1 MMQTAQLRTGVALA
15 LAAVMAAGSIR
26 LGAQAPVNAPAPAAT
41 QATPP
46 SGGVL
51 PPADYVIGPDDALSI
66 IYWDHKEMSADVVVR
81 PDGKITLPLVN
92 DMQAVGL
99 TPDQLRQKITE
110 AGAKFVESPVVTVI
124 VKEIKSRQ
132 VSITGQVGKSGWY
145 PINGPMTVIQLIA
158 LAGGLQEYADGKHI
172 SVLRTEKGQPVSYRF
187 NYDEVVK
194 KRRNLKQNIELK
206 PGDQVVV
213 P

>member
-15 LAAVMAAGSIR
+15 LAVVMAAGSIR

-132 VSITGQVGKSGWY
+132 VSITGEVGKSGWY

-158 LAGGLQEYADGKHI
+158 LAGGLQEFADSKNI
-172 SVLRTEKGQPVSYRF
+172 SILRTEKGQPVSYRF

>member
-46 SGGVL
+46 SGGVV

>member
-15 LAAVMAAGSIR
+15 LAAVMAAGSTG
-26 LGAQAPVNAPAPAAT
+26 LGAQAPVNAPAPAVT

-46 SGGVL
+46 SGGVV
-51 PPADYVIGPDDALSI
+51 PPADYVIGPDDALSVV
-66 IYWDHKEMSADVVVR
+66 YWDHKEMSADVVVR

-92 DMQAVGL
+92 DIQAVGL
-99 TPDQLRQKITE
+99 TPDQLRQKITD
-110 AGAKFVESPVVTVI
+110 AGSKFVESPVVTVI

-132 VSITGQVGKSGWY
+132 VSITGEVGKSGWY
-145 PINGPMTVIQLIA
+145 PINGPMNVIQLIA
-158 LAGGLQEYADGKHI
+158 LAGGLQEFADGKHI
-172 SVLRTEKGQPVSYRF
+172 SILRVEKGQPVSYRF

-194 KRRNLKQNIELK
+194 KNRNLKQNIQLK

>member
-1 MMQTAQLRTGVALA
+1 
-15 LAAVMAAGSIR
+15 
-26 LGAQAPVNAPAPAAT
+26 
-41 QATPP
+41 
-46 SGGVL
+46 
-51 PPADYVIGPDDALSI
+51 VIGPDDSLSI
-66 IYWDHKEMSADVVVR
+66 VYWDHKEMSADVVVR

-92 DMQAVGL
+92 DIPAVGL
-99 TPDQLRQKITE
+99 TPDQLRQKITD
-110 AGAKFVESPVVTVI
+110 AGSKFVEAPVVTVI
-124 VKEIKSRQ
+124 VKDIKSRQ
-132 VSITGQVGKSGWY
+132 VSITGEVGKSGWY
-145 PINGPMTVIQLIA
+145 PINGPMNVIQLIA

-172 SVLRTEKGQPVSYRF
+172 SILRTEKGQPVSYRF

>member
-46 SGGVL
+46 SGGVV

-132 VSITGQVGKSGWY
+132 VSITGEVGKSGWY

-158 LAGGLQEYADGKHI
+158 LAGGLQEFADSKNI
-172 SVLRTEKGQPVSYRF
+172 SILRTEKGQPVSYRF

>member
-15 LAAVMAAGSIR
+15 LAVVMAAGSIR

-46 SGGVL
+46 SGGVV
-51 PPADYVIGPDDALSI
+51 PPADYVIGPDDSLSI
-66 IYWDHKEMSADVVVR
+66 VYWDHKEMSADVVVR

-92 DMQAVGL
+92 DIPAVGL
-99 TPDQLRQKITE
+99 TPDQLRQKITD
-110 AGAKFVESPVVTVI
+110 AGSKFVEAPVVTVI
-124 VKEIKSRQ
+124 VKDIKSRQ
-132 VSITGQVGKSGWY
+132 VSITGEVGKSGWY
-145 PINGPMTVIQLIA
+145 PINGPMNVIQLIA

-172 SVLRTEKGQPVSYRF
+172 SILRTEKGQPVSYRF

>member
-46 SGGVL
+46 SGGVV
-51 PPADYVIGPDDALSI
+51 PPADYVIGPDDSLSI
-66 IYWDHKEMSADVVVR
+66 VYWDHKEMSADVVVR

-92 DMQAVGL
+92 DIPAVGL
-99 TPDQLRQKITE
+99 TPDQLRQKITD
-110 AGAKFVESPVVTVI
+110 AGSKFVEAPVVTVI
-124 VKEIKSRQ
+124 VRDIKSRQ
-132 VSITGQVGKSGWY
+132 VSITGEVGKSGWY
-145 PINGPMTVIQLIA
+145 PINGPMNVIQLIA

-172 SVLRTEKGQPVSYRF
+172 SILRTEKGQPVSYRF

>member
-1 MMQTAQLRTGVALA
+1 MMQTAQLRRGVALV
-15 LAAVMAAGSIR
+15 LAVGVAAGAAR
-26 LGAQAPVNAPAPAAT
+26 LGAQAPATVPAPPT
-41 QATPP
+41 QPA
-46 SGGVL
+46 GGVV
-51 PPADYVIGPDDALSI
+51 PPPDYVIGADDSLSI

-92 DMQAVGL
+92 DLQASGL
-99 TPDQLRQKITE
+99 TPDQLRQKVTD
-110 AGAKFVESPVVTVI
+110 AGSKFVEGPVVTVI

-145 PINGPMTVIQLIA
+145 PINGPMNVIQLIA
-158 LAGGLQEYADGKHI
+158 LAGGLQEYADSKNI
-172 SVLRTEKGQPVSYRF
+172 SIIRVEKGQPVSYRF
-187 NYDEVVK
+187 NYDEVK

-206 PGDQVVV
+206 PGDQVIV

>member
-46 SGGVL
+46 SGGVV
-51 PPADYVIGPDDALSI
+51 PPADYVIGADDSLSI
-66 IYWDHKEMSADVVVR
+66 VYWDHKEMSADVVVR

-99 TPDQLRQKITE
+99 TPDQLRQKITD
-110 AGAKFVESPVVTVI
+110 AGSKFVESPVVTVI
-124 VKEIKSRQ
+124 VREIKSRQ
-132 VSITGQVGKSGWY
+132 VSITGEVGKSGWY

-158 LAGGLQEYADGKHI
+158 LAGGLQEFADGKHI
-172 SVLRTEKGQPVSYRF
+172 SILRTEKGQPVSYRF
-187 NYDEVVK
+187 NYDEVK

-206 PGDQVVV
+206 PGDQVIV

>member
-1 MMQTAQLRTGVALA
+1 MM
-15 LAAVMAAGSIR
+15 AAVMAAGSIR

-46 SGGVL
+46 SGGVV

-66 IYWDHKEMSADVVVR
+66 VYWDHKEMSADVIVR

-99 TPDQLRQKITE
+99 TPDQLRQKITD

-124 VKEIKSRQ
+124 VREIKSRQ
-132 VSITGQVGKSGWY
+132 VSITGEVGKSGWY

-158 LAGGLQEYADGKHI
+158 LAGGLQEFADGKHI
-172 SVLRTEKGQPVSYRF
+172 SILRTEKGQPVSYRF
-187 NYDEVVK
+187 NYDEVK

-206 PGDQVVV
+206 PGDQVIV

>member
-15 LAAVMAAGSIR
+15 LAVVMAAGSIR